1 MIHGCLRMLSTFS
14 ITMYLTPFRQN
25 VFDVSR
31 TGRFTPPRIPPFF
44 GGERTVC
51 AQRSN
56 MERLVVDVLASNL
69 VEVLVC
75 PQVRVVSQWVN
86 QLELGKVVYLLST
99 IIYRVLAPSQV
110 VGNGIYQPSIVDTI
124 GGGNSNIFYF
134 HPDPWG
140 NDPIWLIF
148 LENGLVQPPGREGCC
163 VSTCRKKFRRCQDGG
178 L

>member
-14 ITMYLTPFRQN
+14 ITMYPTPFRQN

-56 MERLVVDVLASNL
+56 MERFVVDVLASNL

-124 GGGNSNIFYF
+124 GGGFKYVLFSSLPGEMIQFDSYF
-134 HPDPWG
+134 WK
-140 NDPIWLIF
+140 
-148 LENGLVQPPGREGCC
+148 NGLVQPPGREGCC